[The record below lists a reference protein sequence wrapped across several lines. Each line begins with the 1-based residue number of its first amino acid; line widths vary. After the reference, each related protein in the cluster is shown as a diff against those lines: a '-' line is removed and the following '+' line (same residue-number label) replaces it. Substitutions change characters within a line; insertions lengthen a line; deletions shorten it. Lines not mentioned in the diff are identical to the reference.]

1 MRRHDVTGRR
11 ARDAAV
17 VVGLVVGLVVV
28 AVVALL
34 GPGPAAAMPLVEVP
48 QPTAVGVPA
57 YDAVLDVATR
67 RPHSWPPPYAGVDQD
82 DEADLAARGP
92 GAVSEWLAPV
102 DQYVTTAVFG
112 QRGGGWTTRHTGLDL
127 KAPRGTP
134 VYAVHDGTVVKLAWH
149 KAYGRM
155 VILEVSPGVT
165 VWYCHLSAVTV
176 PPGPVH
182 VGQQLGRIGATGNA
196 SGPHLHLEVRVDDRP
211 TDPAAYL
218 LGDPPGVPTAPPS
231 WLPPKPVVT
240 VANLAVL
247 KNLGQRPRS
256 A

>member
-1 MRRHDVTGRR
+1 MRRHRVTGRR
-11 ARDAAV
+11 ARDT
-17 VVGLVVGLVVV
+17 GLLVVV
-28 AVVALL
+28 LALL
-34 GPGPAAAMPLVEVP
+34 GTGRVSAMPLVDASP
-48 QPTAVGVPA
+48 PTTVGLPA
-57 YDAVLDVATR
+57 YGSAVPLPASA
-67 RPHSWPPPYAGVDQD
+67 PFSAAPPYVGVDQH
-82 DEADLAARGP
+82 DEVDVAARGS
-92 GAVSEWLAPV
+92 GAEPEWIAPV
-102 DQYVTTAVFG
+102 AQYVTTAVFG
-112 QRGGGWTTRHTGLDL
+112 QRGGSWTTRHTGLDL

-176 PPGPVH
+176 EPGPVR
-182 VGQQLGRIGATGNA
+182 VGQQLGRVGSTGNA

-218 LGDPPGVPTAPPS
+218 FGDPSGVPTAPPS

-247 KNLGQRPRS
+247 KSLN
-256 A
+256 